1 MTSHLVSAA
10 VAFDRGSAGS
20 PGNFV
25 ETVKDELR
33 TFESRRDELLGT
45 SLGRW
50 VLIHD
55 GDLVG
60 AFETQADAINIGY
73 QRFGN
78 VPFLVKQVVPV
89 EVPQDY
95 VSNHLGI

>member
-1 MTSHLVSAA
+1 MRAHLARA
-10 VAFDRGSAGS
+10 GVAYAEDPTGRDLTLI
-20 PGNFV
+20 
-25 ETVKDELR
+25 ETLRDELR

-45 SLGRW
+45 SLGKW
-50 VLIHD
+50 VLVHD
-55 GDLVG
+55 GELVG
-60 AFETQADAINIGY
+60 AFDSQADAINVGY

-89 EVPQDY
+89 EVPQNY

>member
-1 MTSHLVSAA
+1 MRVHLARA
-10 VAFDRGSAGS
+10 VVAYDEGSTGR
-20 PGNFV
+20 PPTLV
-25 ETVKDELR
+25 ETLKDELR

-45 SLGRW
+45 SLGKW

-55 GDLVG
+55 GELAG
-60 AFETQADAINIGY
+60 AFESQADAINIGY

>member
-1 MTSHLVSAA
+1 MTPHLARA
-10 VAFDRGSAGS
+10 VVAYDEGSTGR
-20 PGNFV
+20 PPTLV
-25 ETVKDELR
+25 ETLKDELR

-55 GDLVG
+55 GELVG
-60 AFETQADAINIGY
+60 AFETQADAINVGF

>member
-1 MTSHLVSAA
+1 M
-10 VAFDRGSAGS
+10 
-20 PGNFV
+20 V
-25 ETVKDELR
+25 ETLKDELR

-55 GDLVG
+55 GELVG
-60 AFETQADAINIGY
+60 AFESQADAINVGY

>member
-1 MTSHLVSAA
+1 M
-10 VAFDRGSAGS
+10 
-20 PGNFV
+20 V
-25 ETVKDELR
+25 ETLKDELR

-50 VLIHD
+50 VLIHG

>member
-1 MTSHLVSAA
+1 MTSHLARA
-10 VAFDRGSAGS
+10 GVAYDGGSTGR
-20 PGNFV
+20 PPILV
-25 ETVKDELR
+25 ETLKDELQ
-33 TFESRRDELLGT
+33 TLESRRDELLGT
-45 SLGRW
+45 SLGKW

-55 GDLVG
+55 GEFAG
-60 AFETQADAINIGY
+60 AFESQADAINIGY

-95 VSNHLGI
+95 VSNHLGM

>member
-1 MTSHLVSAA
+1 MTSHLARAA
-10 VAFDRGSAGS
+10 VAYDGGSAGR
-20 PGNFV
+20 PPILV
-25 ETVKDELR
+25 ETLKDELR

-45 SLGRW
+45 ALGKW

-55 GDLVG
+55 GELVG

>member
-1 MTSHLVSAA
+1 M
-10 VAFDRGSAGS
+10 
-20 PGNFV
+20 V
-25 ETVKDELR
+25 ETLKDELR
-33 TFESRRDELLGT
+33 TFESRRDELMGT

>member
-1 MTSHLVSAA
+1 MTSHLARAA
-10 VAFDRGSAGS
+10 VAYDGGSAGR
-20 PGNFV
+20 PPTLV
-25 ETVKDELR
+25 ETLKDELR

>member
-1 MTSHLVSAA
+1 M
-10 VAFDRGSAGS
+10 
-20 PGNFV
+20 V
-25 ETVKDELR
+25 ETLKDELR

-55 GDLVG
+55 GDLIG
-60 AFETQADAINIGY
+60 AFETQADAINVGY

>member
-1 MTSHLVSAA
+1 MTPHLARA
-10 VAFDRGSAGS
+10 TVAYDGGSAGR
-20 PGNFV
+20 PPTLV
-25 ETVKDELR
+25 ETLKDELR

-55 GDLVG
+55 GELVG

>member
-1 MTSHLVSAA
+1 M
-10 VAFDRGSAGS
+10 
-20 PGNFV
+20 V
-25 ETVKDELR
+25 ETLKDELR

>member
-1 MTSHLVSAA
+1 M
-10 VAFDRGSAGS
+10 
-20 PGNFV
+20 V
-25 ETVKDELR
+25 ETLKDELR

-55 GDLVG
+55 GELVG
-60 AFETQADAINIGY
+60 AFETQADAINVGF

>member
-1 MTSHLVSAA
+1 L
-10 VAFDRGSAGS
+10 
-20 PGNFV
+20 V
-25 ETVKDELR
+25 ETLKDELR

-60 AFETQADAINIGY
+60 AFETQADAINVGY

>member
-1 MTSHLVSAA
+1 M
-10 VAFDRGSAGS
+10 
-20 PGNFV
+20 V
-25 ETVKDELR
+25 ETLTNELQ

-45 SLGRW
+45 SLGKW
-50 VLIHD
+50 VLIRD
-55 GDLVG
+55 EELVG
-60 AFETQADAINIGY
+60 AFESQADAIKIGY

>member
-1 MTSHLVSAA
+1 MCLARA
-10 VAFDRGSAGS
+10 GVAYDEGPTGRDRTV
-20 PGNFV
+20 V
-25 ETVKDELR
+25 ETLTNELQ

-45 SLGRW
+45 SLGKW
-50 VLIHD
+50 VLIRD
-55 GDLVG
+55 EELVG
-60 AFETQADAINIGY
+60 AFESQADAIKIGY

>member
-1 MTSHLVSAA
+1 MTSHLARA
-10 VAFDRGSAGS
+10 GVAYDGGSTLR
-20 PGNFV
+20 PPTLV
-25 ETVKDELR
+25 ETLKNELQ

-45 SLGRW
+45 SLGKW

-55 GDLVG
+55 GELAG
-60 AFETQADAINIGY
+60 AFESQADAINIGY

-78 VPFLVKQVVPV
+78 VPFLVKQIVPV
-89 EVPQDY
+89 EVPHDY

>member
-1 MTSHLVSAA
+1 MRVHLARA
-10 VAFDRGSAGS
+10 VVAYDEGSTGR
-20 PGNFV
+20 PPTLV
-25 ETVKDELR
+25 ETLKDELR

-45 SLGRW
+45 SLGKW

-55 GDLVG
+55 GELVG
-60 AFETQADAINIGY
+60 AFETQADAINVGF